1 MPRETGTTSPA
12 VPQEK
17 MATALVCHCPA
28 SQCACGRVAAEV
40 AESAVAEAATMSNKE
55 VKATLK
61 SARDAIRN
69 KQYKEALKHCKAVLK
84 QEKNNYNA
92 WVFIGLAAAE
102 LEQPDQAKG
111 AYKKAIELE
120 PNQLLAWQGLANLY
134 EKPNQT
140 DVKEDLADVYQK
152 LLELYESGDRQK
164 WCDVCNKLVELY
176 HQEKKYLEVAET
188 WQKLIRMKQE
198 EGAEKAE
205 LHQLWK
211 KMIQLLKDSTR
222 NQDNKTEQLLL
233 TAFEHALHSADTVPG
248 EDHQNLY
255 KDFIQCLSKFPHE
268 VARLEKACHDMM
280 ALYPTMSYPL
290 EVLCLH
296 FVQSGTLSEKA
307 LYCFSRLLEMDANS
321 GPGIICFGIKCLK
334 ENKYKEAVKS
344 LTEGLQK
351 TNQCPAAWYYL
362 AEAQMKIHEHRNAVL
377 SCNQA
382 LEALGTPESPNLP
395 WKNLAFQLKAEILI
409 KIADADAA
417 EEAIKAL
424 EQIIDGSSD
433 PVISALRGQ
442 AYLNKG
448 LMDQASKI
456 SQELLLSHPDV
467 AEAHALE
474 GFIHYSQKN
483 YEQAEKSFLNAI
495 ERKAGTAEYHQYLG
509 LTYWF
514 MSDETKKD
522 KGKALTQFLKA
533 AKLDS
538 YLGRAFFYLGNYYR
552 DIAGDKSR
560 AHGCYKKAFELDET
574 DEESGTAAV
583 NLSVELGDMDTALS
597 ILNKVTEKARP
608 GTAKWAW
615 LHRGLYYLRTGQPSQ
630 AVSDLQ
636 AALRADPKDSNCWE
650 SLGEAY
656 FNRGSY
662 STALKSFRKATELNP
677 GLVYSIYRAAA
688 LEHILGKYKNAI
700 ATYQQILKKTENY
713 VPALKGLGECYL
725 MLARSALGNYLDR
738 KAVDYIE
745 QALAYFTR
753 AVEHRPDVSCLWKLL
768 GDTCTSVHVISPTK
782 VNVQVLGSLLSKN
795 ATKQVL
801 KKNEL
806 LILGGRCYGRA
817 LKLISLPSIW
827 CDLGINYYRQA
838 EHLTPVGTD
847 MNEISELLE
856 KSLQCLKKAVRLD
869 SKNHLYWN
877 ALGVVASCSAIGNYA
892 LAQHSFIK
900 SVQAEQINVV
910 AWTNLGVLYLATGN
924 IEQAHEAFK
933 VAQSLEP
940 SYLLCWIGQALIA
953 ETVGSYDTM
962 DLFRH
967 TTELSMHAEGAKGYA
982 HWVCSTLQDKAN
994 RNTVLYLYN
1003 IVQMNAIPA
1012 AQVVLSKYTERNP
1025 DDASAFTM
1033 FGFLNEYLHLKQQAA
1048 YAYERAAS
1056 LLKNS
1061 EDTEKYNTAMQNY
1074 GRSLCAL
1081 GRCDEAIEVY
1091 TSIPLTEFD
1100 GIVGLALAYFK
1111 KGLLEESIKAYEKA
1125 LSVAESEKDKA
1136 HILTALAIIEY
1147 KLNKVDAAKTLL
1159 FKCSLKEPSTESL
1172 KALCTLGLV
1181 KQDATLA
1188 TAALKEL
1195 LKLEKG
1201 NDGIYER
1208 CLIASAVYALQGRN
1222 VAIQREVS
1230 KAIHSYPDNSA
1241 LWSLLSRL
1249 VPLYASRKP
1258 KGGAVAGSVAYTLDV
1273 NHGKEVLLNIAVNQ
1287 LVAGCHMLEDK
1298 KNNPLK
1304 NIQKAI
1310 HLCPDNPAAWAVLM
1324 AACHAENTVV
1334 CLNNTEP
1341 KRTGLEMTLVS
1352 TVSAKT
1358 GESNLPHNYVRT
1370 LEDWCLCQA
1379 ITSLEE
1385 TGKLSEAEAL
1395 CNKGLKSCPEHP
1407 ALFLLLRQVQCKQ
1420 LLQSHKELPDN
1431 ILEELRK
1438 TVMSSSSSAAAWQW
1452 LAKIYQ
1458 SQRMMT
1464 GAEMCYR
1471 KSLQLASQQGSWNGK
1486 LSSLLRLAML
1496 ALEICMANVPNE
1508 HWPSLVQEATTE
1520 ALKLSRCPLAALLQA
1535 LLQYNRKMGARETRR
1550 MLERVVYQP
1559 ANPETIVSVARWYLL
1574 QHLYAK
1580 DDCELIDVLIENAKA
1595 NGDVR
1600 ALELNEKLSASA

>member
-1 MPRETGTTSPA
+1 
-12 VPQEK
+12 
-17 MATALVCHCPA
+17 
-28 SQCACGRVAAEV
+28 
-40 AESAVAEAATMSNKE
+40 MSDKE
-55 VKATLK
+55 VKAALK
-61 SARDAIRN
+61 SAREAIRN
-69 KQYKEALKHCKAVLK
+69 KEYKEALKHCKAVLK

-111 AYKKAIELE
+111 AYKKAIEIE

-134 EKPNQT
+134 EKSNQT
-140 DVKEDLADVYQK
+140 DVKGDLADVYKK
-152 LLELYESGDRQK
+152 LLELYESGDKQK
-164 WCDVCNKLVELY
+164 WCNVCNKLVELY

-188 WQKLIRMKQE
+188 WQKLIRIKQE

-211 KMIQLLKDSTR
+211 RMIQLLADSEQS
-222 NQDNKTEQLLL
+222 QDNQTVQMLLN
-233 TAFEHALHSADTVPG
+233 AFEEAVNSADPVPS

-255 KDFIQCLSKFPHE
+255 KDFIQCLSKLPHE
-268 VARLEKACHDMM
+268 TAKLEKACDDMM
-280 ALYPTMSYPL
+280 ALYPTASYPL

-296 FVQSGTLSEKA
+296 YIESGAMSEKA
-307 LYCFSRLLEMDANS
+307 FQCFSKLSEMDSSS
-321 GPGIICFGIKCLK
+321 GPGNIGFGIKCLHEK
-334 ENKYKEAVKS
+334 KYEEAVKS
-344 LTEGLQK
+344 LTEGLK
-351 TNQCPAAWYYL
+351 NASQCLGAWHCL
-362 AEAQMKIHEHRNAVL
+362 AEAQMKIHKHKNAVL

-382 LEALGTPESPNLP
+382 LKSLGNPESPSLQQ
-395 WKNLAFQLKAEILI
+395 KKDRILQLKAEALI
-409 KIADADAA
+409 KIGDANAA
-417 EEAIKAL
+417 EEAINAL
-424 EQIIDGSSD
+424 EQIAGASSD
-433 PVISALRGQ
+433 PVVLAFRGR

-448 LMDQASKI
+448 LVDQASKI
-456 SQELLLSHPDV
+456 SQELLLSHPDL

-474 GFIHYSQKN
+474 GFIHYSQKK
-483 YEQAEKSFLNAI
+483 YEQAERSFQNAI
-495 ERKAGTAEYHQYLG
+495 ERRADTAEYHQYLG

-522 KGKALTQFLKA
+522 KGKTLTQLLK
-533 AKLDS
+533 
-538 YLGRAFFYLGNYYR
+538 
-552 DIAGDKSR
+552 
-560 AHGCYKKAFELDET
+560 
-574 DEESGTAAV
+574 
-583 NLSVELGDMDTALS
+583 DTALS
-597 ILNKVTEKARP
+597 ILNEVTEKAN
-608 GTAKWAW
+608 AASIKWAW

-630 AVSDLQ
+630 AVADLQ

-656 FNRGSY
+656 FGRGSY
-662 STALKSFRKATELNP
+662 ATALKAFRKASELNP
-677 GLVYSIYRAAA
+677 ELVYSIYRAAA
-688 LEHILGKYKNAI
+688 VEQMLGKYENAI
-700 ATYQQILKKTENY
+700 VTYQEILKKTEEY

-725 MLARSALGNYLDR
+725 MLAKSALDKYLDR
-738 KAVDYIE
+738 KAVEYIE
-745 QALAYFTR
+745 QALEFFTR
-753 AVEHRPDVSCLWKLL
+753 ATKHRPDVSSLWKLL
-768 GDTCTSVHVISPTK
+768 GDTCTTVHVISPAR
-782 VNVQVLGSLLSKN
+782 VNIQVLGLLLGKN
-795 ATKQVL
+795 EGKQML
-801 KKNEL
+801 KKIEL
-806 LILGGRCYGRA
+806 LRLGGRCYGRA
-817 LKLISLPSIW
+817 LKLMTLPNIW

-838 EHLTPVGTD
+838 EHLTAVDAD

-856 KSLQCLKKAVRLD
+856 KSLQCIKKAVRLD

-933 VAQSLEP
+933 IAQSLEP
-940 SYLLCWIGQALIA
+940 TYLLCWVGQALVA
-953 ETVGSYDTM
+953 EKVGSYDTM

-967 TTELSMHAEGAKGYA
+967 TTELSMHTEGAKGYA
-982 HWVCSTLQDKAN
+982 HWVCSTLQDKSN
-994 RNTVLYLYN
+994 RNTEVYQYN

-1012 AQVVLSKYTERNP
+1012 AQVVMTKYTERNP

-1033 FGFLNEYLHLKQQAA
+1033 LGYLSEYMDLKRQAKD
-1048 YAYERAAS
+1048 AYERAAS

-1061 EDTEKYNTAMQNY
+1061 EDTEKYNIAMQNY
-1074 GRSLCAL
+1074 GRSLCAI
-1081 GRCDEAIEVY
+1081 GECDKAIEVY
-1091 TSIPLTEFD
+1091 SSIPLTDFD
-1100 GIVGLALAYFK
+1100 SIVGIALAYFK
-1111 KGLLEESIKAYEKA
+1111 KGLLQESIKAYEKA
-1125 LSVAESEKDKA
+1125 LSVAESEQDKA

-1147 KLNKVDAAKTLL
+1147 KQNKVDAAKTLL

-1181 KQDATLA
+1181 KQDVTLA

-1195 LKLEKG
+1195 LKHEKG
-1201 NDGIYER
+1201 KDGIYER

-1222 VAIQREVS
+1222 MAVQREVS
-1230 KAIHSYPDNSA
+1230 KAIHSNPDNPA

-1249 VPLYASRKP
+1249 VPLYALQKTE
-1258 KGGAVAGSVAYTLDV
+1258 GGAMAGNIAHALDSRY
-1273 NHGKEVLLNIAVNQ
+1273 GKEALLNVAVNQ
-1287 LVAGCHMLEDK
+1287 LAAGYHMLKDQNE
-1298 KNNPLK
+1298 NPLK
-1304 NIQKAI
+1304 SIQKAI

-1324 AACHAENTVV
+1324 AACHTENTVV
-1334 CLNNTEP
+1334 CLNNTQP

-1352 TVSAKT
+1352 TISAKT
-1358 GESNLPHNYVRT
+1358 GESNLPRNYIQT
-1370 LEDWCLCQA
+1370 LEDWSLCQA

-1385 TGKLSEAEAL
+1385 TGRISEAEAL

-1420 LLQSHKELPDN
+1420 LLQSHKELPDT
-1431 ILEELRK
+1431 ILEELHK
-1438 TVMSSSSSAAAWQW
+1438 TVMTSSSVAAWQW
-1452 LAKIYQ
+1452 LAKVYQ
-1458 SQRMMT
+1458 SQGMMV

-1471 KSLQLASQQGSWNGK
+1471 KSLKLASQQGSWSGK

-1496 ALEICMANVPNE
+1496 ALEICMANVPDE

-1520 ALKLSRCPLAALLQA
+1520 ALKLSSCPLASLLQA

-1559 ANPETIVSVARWYLL
+1559 GNPESIVSVARWYLL

-1580 DDCELIDVLIENAKA
+1580 DDYELIDALVENAKA

-1600 ALELNEKLSASA
+1600 ALELNTKLSSSA

>member
-1 MPRETGTTSPA
+1 
-12 VPQEK
+12 
-17 MATALVCHCPA
+17 
-28 SQCACGRVAAEV
+28 
-40 AESAVAEAATMSNKE
+40 MSNKE
-55 VKATLK
+55 VKAALK
-61 SARDAIRN
+61 SAREAIRN
-69 KQYKEALKHCKAVLK
+69 KEYKEALKHCKAVLK

-134 EKPNQT
+134 EKSNQT
-140 DVKEDLADVYQK
+140 DVKGDLADVYKK
-152 LLELYESGDRQK
+152 LLELYGSGDKQK

-188 WQKLIRMKQE
+188 WQKLITIKRE

-211 KMIQLLKDSTR
+211 RMIQLLADSAQS
-222 NQDNKTEQLLL
+222 QDNKTLQMLLN
-233 TAFEHALHSADTVPG
+233 AFEEAVNSADPVPS

-268 VARLEKACHDMM
+268 TTKLEKACDDMI
-280 ALYPTMSYPL
+280 ALYPTVSYPL

-296 FVQSGTLSEKA
+296 FIESGVVSEEA
-307 LYCFSRLLEMDANS
+307 LHRFSKLLEMDS
-321 GPGIICFGIKCLK
+321 SSSPGIIGFGIKCLQEK
-334 ENKYKEAVKS
+334 KYEEAVKS
-344 LTEGLQK
+344 LTEGLK
-351 TNQCPAAWYYL
+351 KASQCLGAWHYL
-362 AEAQMKIHEHRNAVL
+362 AEAQMKIHKHRNAVL
-377 SCNQA
+377 SCNQGNCLLIERA
-382 LEALGTPESPNLP
+382 SAVLHLFMQSSQCGLCTVGRCWQQPYSFAFRS
-395 WKNLAFQLKAEILI
+395 LAACAGVSCCFWFMTAENHLVRLSLS
-409 KIADADAA
+409 K
-417 EEAIKAL
+417 
-424 EQIIDGSSD
+424 
-433 PVISALRGQ
+433 RG
-442 AYLNKG
+442 NIW
-448 LMDQASKI
+448 LMRTRKL
-456 SQELLLSHPDV
+456 SQLLLSHPDL

-474 GFIHYSQKN
+474 GFIHYSQKK
-483 YEQAEKSFLNAI
+483 YEQAERSFQNAI
-495 ERKAGTAEYHQYLG
+495 ERRAGTAEYHQYLG

-522 KGKALTQFLKA
+522 KGKTLTHFLKA

-538 YLGRAFFYLGNYYR
+538 YLGSVFCYLGNYYR

-560 AHGCYKKAFELDET
+560 ARGCYKKAFELDGT

-583 NLSVELGDMDTALS
+583 DLSVELGDMDTALS
-597 ILNKVTEKARP
+597 ILNEVTEKANA
-608 GTAKWAW
+608 GTVKWAW

-630 AVSDLQ
+630 AVADLQ

-656 FNRGSY
+656 FGRGSY
-662 STALKSFRKATELNP
+662 ATALKAFKKASELNP
-677 GLVYSIYRAAA
+677 ELVYSIYRAAA
-688 LEHILGKYKNAI
+688 VEQILGKHENAI
-700 ATYQQILKKTENY
+700 ATYQEILKKTEEY

-725 MLARSALGNYLDR
+725 MLAKSALDKYLDR

-745 QALAYFTR
+745 QALEFFTR
-753 AVEHRPDVSCLWKLL
+753 ATKHRPDISSLWKLL
-768 GDTCTSVHVISPTK
+768 GDTCTSVHVISPAK
-782 VNVQVLGSLLSKN
+782 VNVQVLGLLLGKN
-795 ATKQVL
+795 EGKQML

-806 LILGGRCYGRA
+806 LRLGGRCYGRA
-817 LKLISLPSIW
+817 LKLMPLPNIW

-838 EHLTPVGTD
+838 EHLTAVDAD

-910 AWTNLGVLYLATGN
+910 AWTNLGVLYLVTGN

-967 TTELSMHAEGAKGYA
+967 TTELSMHTEGAKGYA
-982 HWVCSTLQDKAN
+982 HWVCSTLQDKDN
-994 RNTVLYLYN
+994 RNTEVYLYN

-1012 AQVVLSKYTERNP
+1012 AQVVMTKYTERNP
-1025 DDASAFTM
+1025 DDASTFTM
-1033 FGFLNEYLHLKQQAA
+1033 LGYLSEYMDLKRQAKD
-1048 YAYERAAS
+1048 AYERSS
-1056 LLKNS
+1056 LSSFSVKVFLFLHAIG
-1061 EDTEKYNTAMQNY
+1061 E
-1074 GRSLCAL
+1074 
-1081 GRCDEAIEVY
+1081 CDKAIEVY
-1091 TSIPLTEFD
+1091 TSIPLTDFD
-1100 GIVGLALAYFK
+1100 GIVGVALAYFK
-1111 KGLLEESIKAYEKA
+1111 KGLLQESIKAYEKA
-1125 LSVAESEKDKA
+1125 LSVAESEQDKA

-1147 KLNKVDAAKTLL
+1147 KQNKVDAAKTLL

-1172 KALCTLGLV
+1172 KVLCTLGLV
-1181 KQDATLA
+1181 KQDVTLA

-1195 LKLEKG
+1195 LKHEKG
-1201 NDGIYER
+1201 KDGIYER
-1208 CLIASAVYALQGRN
+1208 CLIASGVYALQGRN
-1222 VAIQREVS
+1222 VAVQREVS
-1230 KAIHSYPDNSA
+1230 KAIHRY
-1241 LWSLLSRL
+1241 
-1249 VPLYASRKP
+1249 
-1258 KGGAVAGSVAYTLDV
+1258 GGAMAGNIAHALDSSY
-1273 NHGKEVLLNIAVNQ
+1273 GKEVLLNVAVNQ
-1287 LVAGCHMLEDK
+1287 LAAGCHMLKDQRE
-1298 KNNPLK
+1298 NPLK

-1310 HLCPDNPAAWAVLM
+1310 HLCPGDYNPAAWAVLM
-1324 AACHAENTVV
+1324 AACHTENTVV
-1334 CLNNTEP
+1334 CLNNTQP

-1352 TVSAKT
+1352 TISAKKN
-1358 GESNLPHNYVRT
+1358 NLPRNYIQT
-1370 LEDWCLCQA
+1370 LEDWSLCQA

-1385 TGKLSEAEAL
+1385 TGRISEAEAL
-1395 CNKGLKSCPEHP
+1395 CTKGLKSCPEHP

-1420 LLQSHKELPDN
+1420 LLQTHKELPDT

-1438 TVMSSSSSAAAWQW
+1438 TVMTSSSVAAWQW
-1452 LAKIYQ
+1452 LAKVYQ
-1458 SQRMMT
+1458 SQGMMV

-1471 KSLQLASQQGSWNGK
+1471 KSLQLASQQGSWSGK

-1520 ALKLSRCPLAALLQA
+1520 ALKLSPCPLASLLQA

-1559 ANPETIVSVARWYLL
+1559 GNPESIVSVARWYLL

-1580 DDCELIDVLIENAKA
+1580 DDYELIDVLVENAKA

-1600 ALELNEKLSASA
+1600 ALELNKKLSSSA

>member
-1 MPRETGTTSPA
+1 MS
-12 VPQEK
+12 
-17 MATALVCHCPA
+17 
-28 SQCACGRVAAEV
+28 
-40 AESAVAEAATMSNKE
+40 SAICLLSTVATMSNKE
-55 VKATLK
+55 VKAALK

-69 KQYKEALKHCKAVLK
+69 KEYKEALKHCKAVLK

-134 EKPNQT
+134 EKSNQT
-140 DVKEDLADVYQK
+140 DVKGDLADVYQK
-152 LLELYESGDRQK
+152 LLELYESGDKQK

-188 WQKLIRMKQE
+188 WQKLIQMKQE

-211 KMIQLLKDSTR
+211 KMIQLLKDSTQ

-233 TAFEHALHSADTVPG
+233 TAFEHAVNSADTVPG

-268 VARLEKACHDMM
+268 TARLEKACNDMM
-280 ALYPTMSYPL
+280 ALYPTVSYPL

-296 FVQSGTLSEKA
+296 FIQSGTLSEEA
-307 LYCFSRLLEMDANS
+307 LHCFSRLLEMDASS
-321 GPGIICFGIKCLK
+321 GPGIIGFGIKCLQ

-351 TNQCPAAWYYL
+351 TSHCPAAWHYL
-362 AEAQMKIHEHRNAVL
+362 AEAQMKIHKHRDAVL

-382 LEALGTPESPNLP
+382 LEVLGTPVGPTLR
-395 WKNLAFQLKAEILI
+395 WKNLILQLKAESLI
-409 KIADADAA
+409 KIADTDAA

-424 EQIIDGSSD
+424 EQIVDASSD
-433 PVISALRGQ
+433 PVVLALRGQ

-456 SQELLLSHPDV
+456 SQELLLSYPDL
-467 AEAHALE
+467 AESHALE

-483 YEQAEKSFLNAI
+483 YEQAERSFLNAI
-495 ERKAGTAEYHQYLG
+495 ERKADTAEYHQYLG

-522 KGKALTQFLKA
+522 KGKALTEFLKA

-538 YLGRAFFYLGNYYR
+538 YLGSVFCYLGNYYR

-560 AHGCYKKAFELDET
+560 ARGCYKKAFELDGT

-583 NLSVELGDMDTALS
+583 DLSVELGDMDTALS
-597 ILNKVTEKARP
+597 ILNEVTEKAST

-630 AVSDLQ
+630 AVADLQ

-656 FNRGSY
+656 LSRGSY
-662 STALKSFRKATELNP
+662 STALKSFRKASELNP
-677 GLVYSIYRAAA
+677 ELVYSIYRAAA
-688 LEHILGKYKNAI
+688 VEQILGKYENAI
-700 ATYQQILKKTENY
+700 ATYQQILKKTEDY

-725 MLARSALGNYLDR
+725 MLARSALDNYFDR

-745 QALAYFTR
+745 QALEFFTR
-753 AVEHRPDVSCLWKLL
+753 ATKHRPDVSCLWKLL

-782 VNVQVLGSLLSKN
+782 VNVQVLGSLLGKN
-795 ATKQVL
+795 AGKQIL
-801 KKNEL
+801 KKSEL
-806 LILGGRCYGRA
+806 LRLGGRCYGRA
-817 LKLISLPSIW
+817 LKLMPLPSIW

-838 EHLTPVGTD
+838 EHLTAVGTD

-933 VAQSLEP
+933 IAQSLEP

-953 ETVGSYDTM
+953 EMVGSYDTM

-967 TTELSMHAEGAKGYA
+967 TTELSMHTEGAKGYA
-982 HWVCSTLQDKAN
+982 HWVCSTLQDKSN
-994 RNTVLYLYN
+994 RNTELYLYN

-1025 DDASAFTM
+1025 DDPSAFTM
-1033 FGFLNEYLHLKQQAA
+1033 LGYLNEYLHLKRQATD
-1048 YAYERAAS
+1048 AYERAAS

-1074 GRSLCAL
+1074 GRLLCAL
-1081 GRCDEAIEVY
+1081 GQCDKAIKVY
-1091 TSIPLTEFD
+1091 TSTPLTEFD
-1100 GIVGLALAYFK
+1100 GIVGIALAYFK
-1111 KGLLEESIKAYEKA
+1111 KGLLQESIKAYEKA
-1125 LSVAESEKDKA
+1125 LSVAESEQDKA
-1136 HILTALAIIEY
+1136 HILTALAIIDY
-1147 KLNKVDAAKTLL
+1147 KQNKVDAAKTLL

-1195 LKLEKG
+1195 LKHEKG
-1201 NDGIYER
+1201 DDKIYER

-1222 VAIQREVS
+1222 VGVQREVS
-1230 KAIHSYPDNSA
+1230 KAIHSNPDNPA

-1249 VPLYASRKP
+1249 VPLYASQKA
-1258 KGGAVAGSVAYTLDV
+1258 KGGAVAGNVAHVLDV

-1287 LVAGCHMLEDK
+1287 LAAGCHMLEDE

-1310 HLCPDNPAAWAVLM
+1310 HLCPDNPATWAVLM
-1324 AACHAENTVV
+1324 AACHAENTVI
-1334 CLNNTEP
+1334 CLNNTQP
-1341 KRTGLEMTLVS
+1341 KLTDLEMTLVS

-1358 GESNLPHNYVRT
+1358 GENNLPHNYVRT

-1395 CNKGLKSCPEHP
+1395 CTKGLKSCPEHP

-1438 TVMSSSSSAAAWQW
+1438 TVMTSSTSVAAWQ
-1452 LAKIYQ
+1452 
-1458 SQRMMT
+1458 
-1464 GAEMCYR
+1464 
-1471 KSLQLASQQGSWNGK
+1471 
-1486 LSSLLRLAML
+1486 
-1496 ALEICMANVPNE
+1496 
-1508 HWPSLVQEATTE
+1508 
-1520 ALKLSRCPLAALLQA
+1520 
-1535 LLQYNRKMGARETRR
+1535 
-1550 MLERVVYQP
+1550 
-1559 ANPETIVSVARWYLL
+1559 VSVDSLP
-1574 QHLYAK
+1574 
-1580 DDCELIDVLIENAKA
+1580 DFGVP
-1595 NGDVR
+1595 
-1600 ALELNEKLSASA
+1600 LSAVYA

>member
-1 MPRETGTTSPA
+1 
-12 VPQEK
+12 
-17 MATALVCHCPA
+17 
-28 SQCACGRVAAEV
+28 
-40 AESAVAEAATMSNKE
+40 MSNKE
-55 VKATLK
+55 VKAALK

-69 KQYKEALKHCKAVLK
+69 KEYKEALKHCKAVLK

-134 EKPNQT
+134 EKPNQI
-140 DVKEDLADVYQK
+140 DVKGDLADVYQK
-152 LLELYESGDRQK
+152 LLELYESGDKQK

-176 HQEKKYLEVAET
+176 CQEKRYLEVAET
-188 WQKLIRMKQE
+188 WQKLIKIKQE

-211 KMIQLLKDSTR
+211 KMIHLLKDSTSTR
-222 NQDNKTEQLLL
+222 NQDNKTGQLLL
-233 TAFEHALHSADTVPG
+233 TAFEHALRSTDAVPG
-248 EDHQNLY
+248 DDHQNLY
-255 KDFIQCLSKFPHE
+255 KDFIQYLSKFPHE
-268 VARLEKACHDMM
+268 VARLEKACQDMLT
-280 ALYPTMSYPL
+280 LYPTVSYPL

-296 FVQSGTLSEKA
+296 FVQSGTLSEEA
-307 LYCFSRLLEMDANS
+307 LHCFSRLLEMDANN
-321 GPGIICFGIKCLK
+321 GPAIIGFGVKYLK
-334 ENKYKEAVKS
+334 ENKYKEAVKT

-351 TNQCPAAWYYL
+351 TNQCPTAWHYL

-382 LEALGTPESPNLP
+382 LEAFGTADGPNLQ
-395 WKNLAFQLKAEILI
+395 WKNLALQLKAETLI
-409 KIADADAA
+409 KIADADAV

-424 EQIIDGSSD
+424 EL
-433 PVISALRGQ
+433 VL
-442 AYLNKG
+442 LFTK
-448 LMDQASKI
+448 MFWI
-456 SQELLLSHPDV
+456 SQELLLSHPDL

-474 GFIHYSQKN
+474 GFIHYSHKN

-495 ERKAGTAEYHQYLG
+495 ERKAETAEYHQYLG

-538 YLGRAFFYLGNYYR
+538 YLGSAFCYLGNYYR

-560 AHGCYKKAFELDET
+560 ARGCYKKAFELDEM

-597 ILNKVTEKARP
+597 ILNEVTEKARP

-630 AVSDLQ
+630 AVADLQ

-656 FNRGSY
+656 LNRGSY
-662 STALKSFRKATELNP
+662 STALKSFRKASELNP

-688 LEHILGKYKNAI
+688 LEQILGKYENAI

-725 MLARSALGNYLDR
+725 MLARSALDNYLDR

-745 QALAYFTR
+745 QALEYFTR
-753 AVEHRPDVSCLWKLL
+753 AVKHRPDVSCLWKLL
-768 GDTCTSVHVISPTK
+768 GDTCTSVHVISPDK

-795 ATKQVL
+795 ATKQIL

-817 LKLISLPSIW
+817 LKLMSLPSIW

-838 EHLTPVGTD
+838 EHLTAMGTH
-847 MNEISELLE
+847 MNEINELLE

-877 ALGVVASCSAIGNYA
+877 ALGVVACCSAIGNYA

-900 SVQAEQINVV
+900 SVQAEQINIV

-933 VAQSLEP
+933 IAQSLEP

-967 TTELSMHAEGAKGYA
+967 TTELSMHTEGAKGYA
-982 HWVCSTLQDKAN
+982 HWVCSMLQDKAN
-994 RNTVLYLYN
+994 RNTELYLYN
-1003 IVQMNAIPA
+1003 IVQMNAVPA
-1012 AQVVLSKYTERNP
+1012 AQVVMSKYTERNP

-1033 FGFLNEYLHLKQQAA
+1033 FGFLNEYLNLKQQAA
-1048 YAYERAAS
+1048 YAYES
-1056 LLKNS
+1056 YSCILHTS
-1061 EDTEKYNTAMQNY
+1061 D
-1074 GRSLCAL
+1074 SVFFHSAL
-1081 GRCDEAIEVY
+1081 GLCDEAIEVY
-1091 TSIPLTEFD
+1091 RSIPLTEFD

-1172 KALCTLGLV
+1172 KALCALGLV

-1195 LKLEKG
+1195 LKHEKG
-1201 NDGIYER
+1201 DDGIYER

-1230 KAIHSYPDNSA
+1230 KAIHSYPDNPA

-1249 VPLYASRKP
+1249 VPLYASKKL
-1258 KGGAVAGSVAYTLDV
+1258 KGGAVAGSVAHTHDV

-1287 LVAGCHMLEDK
+1287 LAAGCHMLEDR

-1310 HLCPDNPAAWAVLM
+1310 HVCPDNPAAWAVLM
-1324 AACHAENTVV
+1324 ATCHAENTVV
-1334 CLNNTEP
+1334 CLNDTEP
-1341 KRTGLEMTLVS
+1341 KRTDLEMTLVS
-1352 TVSAKT
+1352 TVSAKSKLCKFWF
-1358 GESNLPHNYVRT
+1358 ELNLPHNYVRT

-1379 ITSLEE
+1379 ISGLEE

-1395 CNKGLKSCPEHP
+1395 CNKGLKICPEHP
-1407 ALFLLLRQVQCKQ
+1407 ALFLLLRQIQCKQ

-1496 ALEICMANVPNE
+1496 ALEICMANVSNE

-1520 ALKLSRCPLAALLQA
+1520 ALKLSPCPLAALLQA

-1559 ANPETIVSVARWYLL
+1559 TNPETIVSVARWYLL

-1580 DDCELIDVLIENAKA
+1580 DDCELIDNFSLT
-1595 NGDVR
+1595 NGDLYNKARDKYV
-1600 ALELNEKLSASA
+1600 SAGKQVSLFNCQQVTTVISRL

>member
-1 MPRETGTTSPA
+1 
-12 VPQEK
+12 
-17 MATALVCHCPA
+17 
-28 SQCACGRVAAEV
+28 
-40 AESAVAEAATMSNKE
+40 ATMSNKE
-55 VKATLK
+55 VKAALK

-69 KQYKEALKHCKAVLK
+69 KEYKEALKHCKAVLK

-102 LEQPDQAKG
+102 LQQPDQAKG

-140 DVKEDLADVYQK
+140 DVRGDLADVYQK
-152 LLELYESGDRQK
+152 LLQLYESGDKQK
-164 WCDVCNKLVELY
+164 WYEVCNKLVELY

-188 WQKLIRMKQE
+188 WQKLIQVKQE

-211 KMIQLLKDSTR
+211 KMIQLLKDSTE
-222 NQDNKTEQLLL
+222 NQDNKTEQSLL
-233 TAFEHALHSADTVPG
+233 TAFEHAVNSADTVPG

-268 VARLEKACHDMM
+268 TARLEKACHDMM
-280 ALYPTMSYPL
+280 ALYPTVSYPL

-296 FVQSGTLSEKA
+296 FVQSGTVLEEA
-307 LYCFSRLLEMDANS
+307 LDCFSRLLEMDASS
-321 GPGIICFGIKCLK
+321 GPGIIGFGIKCLQEK
-334 ENKYKEAVKS
+334 KYREAVQS

-351 TNQCPAAWYYL
+351 TSKCPAAWHYL
-362 AEAQMKIHEHRNAVL
+362 AEAQMKIHKHRDAVL
-377 SCNQA
+377 SCNQGFK
-382 LEALGTPESPNLP
+382 ALGTPEGPGLW
-395 WKNLAFQLKAEILI
+395 WKNRILQLKAEALI

-417 EEAIKAL
+417 EEAIQSL
-424 EQIIDGSSD
+424 EQIVDASSD
-433 PVISALRGQ
+433 PVVLALRGR

-456 SQELLLSHPDV
+456 SQELLSSHPDL
-467 AEAHALE
+467 AESHALE

-483 YEQAEKSFLNAI
+483 YEQAERSFLNAI
-495 ERKAGTAEYHQYLG
+495 ERKAETAEYHQYLG

-533 AKLDS
+533 AKLDT
-538 YLGRAFFYLGNYYR
+538 YLGRVFCYLGNYYR

-560 AHGCYKKAFELDET
+560 ARGCYKKAFELDGT

-583 NLSVELGDMDTALS
+583 DLSVELGDMDTALS
-597 ILNKVTEKARP
+597 ILNEVTEKAST
-608 GTAKWAW
+608 GAAKWAW

-630 AVSDLQ
+630 AVADLQ
-636 AALRADPKDSNCWE
+636 AALRVDPKDSNCWE

-656 FNRGSY
+656 LSRGSY
-662 STALKSFRKATELNP
+662 STALKSFRKASELNP
-677 GLVYSIYRAAA
+677 ELVYSIYKAAA
-688 LEHILGKYKNAI
+688 VEQILGKYENAI
-700 ATYQQILKKTENY
+700 ATYQQILQKTEDY
-713 VPALKGLGECYL
+713 VPALKGRLGECYL
-725 MLARSALGNYLDR
+725 MLARSALDDYLDR
-738 KAVDYIE
+738 KAVVYIE
-745 QALAYFTR
+745 QALEFFTR
-753 AVEHRPDVSCLWKLL
+753 ATKLRPDVSCLWKLL
-768 GDTCTSVHVISPTK
+768 GDTCTSVHVISPAK
-782 VNVQVLGSLLSKN
+782 MNVQVLGSLLGKD
-795 ATKQVL
+795 TGKEML
-801 KKNEL
+801 KKSEL
-806 LILGGRCYGRA
+806 LRLGGRCYGRA
-817 LKLISLPSIW
+817 LKLMPLPSIW

-838 EHLTPVGTD
+838 EDLTAVGTD
-847 MNEISELLE
+847 MNEITELLE

-869 SKNHLYWN
+869 SKNHLCWN

-910 AWTNLGVLYLATGN
+910 AWTNLGVLYLSTGN

-933 VAQSLEP
+933 IAQSLEP
-940 SYLLCWIGQALIA
+940 SYFLCWIGQALIA
-953 ETVGSYDTM
+953 ESIGSYDTM

-967 TTELSMHAEGAKGYA
+967 TTELSMHTEGAKGYA
-982 HWVCSTLQDKAN
+982 HWVCSTLQDKSN
-994 RNTVLYLYN
+994 RNTELYLYN
-1003 IVQMNAIPA
+1003 IVQMNAVPA

-1033 FGFLNEYLHLKQQAA
+1033 LGYLNEYLDLKRQAA
-1048 YAYERAAS
+1048 DAYERAAS

-1061 EDTEKYNTAMQNY
+1061 EDTEKYNLAMQNY

-1081 GRCDEAIEVY
+1081 GQCDKAIEVY

-1100 GIVGLALAYFK
+1100 AIVGIALAYFK
-1111 KGLLEESIKAYEKA
+1111 KGLLQESMKAYEEA
-1125 LSVAESEKDKA
+1125 LSVAESEQDKA

-1147 KLNKVDAAKTLL
+1147 KQNKVDAAKTLL

-1188 TAALKEL
+1188 TAAIKEL
-1195 LKLEKG
+1195 LKHEKG
-1201 NDGIYER
+1201 DDSIFER

-1222 VAIQREVS
+1222 VEVQREVS
-1230 KAIHSYPDNSA
+1230 KAIHSNPDNPA

-1249 VPLYASRKP
+1249 VPLHASQKA
-1258 KGGAVAGSVAYTLDV
+1258 KGGAVAGTIAHVLDV

-1287 LVAGCHMLEDK
+1287 LAAGCHMSEDE

-1324 AACHAENTVV
+1324 AACHAENTVA
-1334 CLNNTEP
+1334 CLNNTQP
-1341 KRTGLEMTLVS
+1341 KRTDLEITLVS

-1358 GESNLPHNYVRT
+1358 GKNNFPHNYIRN

-1395 CNKGLKSCPEHP
+1395 CTKGLKSCPEHP
-1407 ALFLLLRQVQCKQ
+1407 ALFLLLRQIQCKQ

-1431 ILEELRK
+1431 VLEELHK
-1438 TVMSSSSSAAAWQW
+1438 TVMTSSTSVAAWQW
-1452 LAKIYQ
+1452 LAKVYQ
-1458 SQRMMT
+1458 SQRMMV

-1496 ALEICMANVPNE
+1496 ALEVCMADVSNE

-1520 ALKLSRCPLAALLQA
+1520 ALKLSSCPLAALLQA

-1559 ANPETIVSVARWYLL
+1559 GNPATIVSVARWYLL

-1580 DDCELIDVLIENAKA
+1580 DDHELIHVLLENAKA

>member
-1 MPRETGTTSPA
+1 
-12 VPQEK
+12 
-17 MATALVCHCPA
+17 
-28 SQCACGRVAAEV
+28 
-40 AESAVAEAATMSNKE
+40 MSSKE
-55 VKATLK
+55 VKAALK

-69 KQYKEALKHCKAVLK
+69 KEYKEALKHCKTVLK

-111 AYKKAIELE
+111 AYKKAAELE

-134 EKPNQT
+134 EKSNQT
-140 DVKEDLADVYQK
+140 DVKGDLADVYQK
-152 LLELYESGDRQK
+152 LLELYESGDKQK

-176 HQEKKYLEVAET
+176 HQDKKYLEAART
-188 WQKLIRMKQE
+188 LNKLIQIKQE
-198 EGAEKAE
+198 GGADNAE

-211 KMIQLLKDSTR
+211 KMIQLLTDRTQ
-222 NQDNKTEQLLL
+222 NQDNETEQLLL
-233 TAFEHALHSADTVPG
+233 TAFEHAVNSSDSVPS
-248 EDHQNLY
+248 EEHQNLY

-268 VARLEKACHDMM
+268 TLRLKKTCDDMM
-280 ALYPTMSYPL
+280 ALYPTVSYPL

-296 FVQSGTLSEKA
+296 FIQSGAFTEEA
-307 LYCFSRLLEMDANS
+307 LHCFSKLLEMDSSS
-321 GPGIICFGIKCLK
+321 GPGIIGSGIKCLQ
-334 ENKYKEAVKS
+334 EGKYEEAVKS

-351 TNQCPAAWYYL
+351 TSHCPAAWWYL
-362 AEAQMKIHEHRNAVL
+362 AQTQMKMHRHKEAVL

-382 LEALGTPESPNLP
+382 LKTLGPLESCDLQQ
-395 WKNLAFQLKAEILI
+395 KSLILQLKAEALI

-417 EEAIKAL
+417 EEAINAL
-424 EQIIDGSSD
+424 EQIMDASSD
-433 PVISALRGQ
+433 PVLLAFRGR
-442 AYLNKG
+442 AYLSKG
-448 LMDQASKI
+448 IMDQASKI
-456 SQELLLSHPDV
+456 SQELLLSHPDL

-474 GFIHYSQKN
+474 GLIHYSQKN
-483 YEQAEKSFLNAI
+483 YEQAEKSFQNAI
-495 ERKAGTAEYHQYLG
+495 ERKAETAEYHQYLG

-522 KGKALTQFLKA
+522 KGKALTHFLKA

-538 YLGRAFFYLGNYYR
+538 YLGSVFCCLGNYYR

-560 AHGCYKKAFELDET
+560 ARGCYKKAFELDET
-574 DEESGTAAV
+574 DEESGIAAV
-583 NLSVELGDMDTALS
+583 DLSVELGDMDAALS
-597 ILNKVTEKARP
+597 ILNEVTEKASA

-630 AVSDLQ
+630 AVTDLQ
-636 AALRADPKDSNCWE
+636 AALRADPKDANCWE

-656 FNRGSY
+656 LSRGSY
-662 STALKSFRKATELNP
+662 TTALKSFTKASELNP
-677 GLVYSIYRAAA
+677 ELVYSIYRAAA
-688 LEHILGKYKNAI
+688 IEQILGKYENAI
-700 ATYQQILKKTENY
+700 ATYQQILKKTEEY

-725 MLARSALGNYLDR
+725 MLARSALDKYLDG

-745 QALAYFTR
+745 QALEFFTR
-753 AVEHRPDVSCLWKLL
+753 ATKCRPDVSSLWKLL
-768 GDTCTSVHVISPTK
+768 GDTCTTVHVVSPTK
-782 VNVQVLGSLLSKN
+782 VNVQVLGSLLGKN
-795 ATKQVL
+795 ADKQML
-801 KKNEL
+801 KKSEL
-806 LILGGRCYGRA
+806 LSLGGRCYGRA
-817 LKLISLPSIW
+817 LKLMPLPNIW

-838 EHLTPVGTD
+838 EHLTAMGAD

-877 ALGVVASCSAIGNYA
+877 ALGVVASYSAIGNYA

-933 VAQSLEP
+933 IAQSLEP
-940 SYLLCWIGQALIA
+940 SYLMCWIGQALIA
-953 ETVGSYDTM
+953 EKVGSYDTM

-967 TTELSMHAEGAKGYA
+967 TTELSMHTEGAKGYA
-982 HWVCSTLQDKAN
+982 HWVCSTLQDKSN
-994 RNTVLYLYN
+994 RNTELYLYN

-1012 AQVVLSKYTERNP
+1012 AQVVLSKYTERTP

-1033 FGFLNEYLHLKQQAA
+1033 LGFLNEYLHLKRQATDA
-1048 YAYERAAS
+1048 YQRVAS

-1061 EDTEKYNTAMQNY
+1061 EDTEKYNIAMQNY
-1074 GRSLCAL
+1074 GRSLCAI
-1081 GRCDEAIEVY
+1081 GQYDKAIEVY

-1100 GIVGLALAYFK
+1100 GIVGIALAYFK
-1111 KGLLEESIKAYEKA
+1111 KGLLQESIKAYERA
-1125 LSVAESEKDKA
+1125 LSVAESEQDKA
-1136 HILTALAIIEY
+1136 HIMTALAIIEY
-1147 KLNKVDAAKTLL
+1147 KQNKVDAAKTLL

-1195 LKLEKG
+1195 LKHVKG
-1201 NDGIYER
+1201 EDSIYET
-1208 CLIASAVYALQGRN
+1208 CLITSAVYALQGRN
-1222 VAIQREVS
+1222 VEVQRQVS
-1230 KAIHSYPDNSA
+1230 KAIHSNPDNPA

-1249 VPLYASRKP
+1249 VPLYMPQNA
-1258 KGGAVAGSVAYTLDV
+1258 KGGAVAGNVACALDL

-1287 LVAGCHMLEDK
+1287 LAAGCHSLEDQ

-1324 AACHAENTVV
+1324 AACHAENTIG

-1341 KRTGLEMTLVS
+1341 MQTDLEMTLVS
-1352 TVSAKT
+1352 TISAKT
-1358 GESNLPHNYVRT
+1358 GENSLPANYIQT
-1370 LEDWCLCQA
+1370 LEDWSLCQA
-1379 ITSLEE
+1379 ITSLKE
-1385 TGKLSEAEAL
+1385 TGRISEAEAL
-1395 CNKGLKSCPEHP
+1395 CNKGLKRYPEHP
-1407 ALFLLLRQVQCKQ
+1407 GLFLLLRQIQCKQ
-1420 LLQSHKELPDN
+1420 LLQSHKQLPDT

-1438 TVMSSSSSAAAWQW
+1438 TVMTSSTVAAWQW
-1452 LAKIYQ
+1452 LAKVYQ
-1458 SQRMMT
+1458 SQRMMVA
-1464 GAEMCYR
+1464 AEMCYR

-1496 ALEICMANVPNE
+1496 ALEICMANVSNE

-1520 ALKLSRCPLAALLQA
+1520 AMKLSSCPLAALLQA

-1550 MLERVVYQP
+1550 MLERLVYQP
-1559 ANPETIVSVARWYLL
+1559 GNPETIVSVARWYLL

-1580 DDCELIDVLIENAKA
+1580 DDYELIDVLVENAKA

-1600 ALELNEKLSASA
+1600 ALELNKKLSASA

>member
-1 MPRETGTTSPA
+1 
-12 VPQEK
+12 
-17 MATALVCHCPA
+17 
-28 SQCACGRVAAEV
+28 
-40 AESAVAEAATMSNKE
+40 MSNKE
-55 VKATLK
+55 VKAALK

-69 KQYKEALKHCKAVLK
+69 KEYKEALKHCKAVLK

-134 EKPNQT
+134 EKSNQT
-140 DVKEDLADVYQK
+140 DVKGDLADVYQK
-152 LLELYESGDRQK
+152 LLELYESGDKQK

-176 HQEKKYLEVAET
+176 HQEQKYLEVAEA
-188 WQKLIRMKQE
+188 WQKLIQKKQE

-211 KMIQLLKDSTR
+211 KMIQLLKDSTQ

-233 TAFEHALHSADTVPG
+233 TAFEHAVNSADTIPG
-248 EDHQNLY
+248 ADHQNLY
-255 KDFIQCLSKFPHE
+255 KDFIQCLSKFPGE
-268 VARLEKACHDMM
+268 TARLEKACNDMM
-280 ALYPTMSYPL
+280 ALYPTVSYPL

-296 FVQSGTLSEKA
+296 FIQSGTLSEEA
-307 LYCFSRLLEMDANS
+307 LHCFSRLLEMDTSS
-321 GPGIICFGIKCLK
+321 GPGIIGFGIKCLQEK
-334 ENKYKEAVKS
+334 KYQEAVKS

-351 TNQCPAAWYYL
+351 TSQCPAAWHYL
-362 AEAQMKIHEHRNAVL
+362 AKAQVKIHKYRDAVL

-382 LEALGTPESPNLP
+382 LEALGTPEGPSLR
-395 WKNLAFQLKAEILI
+395 WKNLILQLKAEALI
-409 KIADADAA
+409 KKADADAA

-424 EQIIDGSSD
+424 DQVVDASSD
-433 PVISALRGQ
+433 PVLLAIRGQ
-442 AYLNKG
+442 AYLKKG

-456 SQELLLSHPDV
+456 SQELLLSHPDL
-467 AEAHALE
+467 AESHALE
-474 GFIHYSQKN
+474 GFIHYSQKD
-483 YEQAEKSFLNAI
+483 YKQAERSFLNAI
-495 ERKAGTAEYHQYLG
+495 ERNAKTAEYHQYLG

-538 YLGRAFFYLGNYYR
+538 YLGSVFCYLGNYYR

-560 AHGCYKKAFELDET
+560 ARGCYKKAFELDGT

-583 NLSVELGDMDTALS
+583 DISVELGDMDAALS
-597 ILNKVTEKARP
+597 ILNEVTEKASP

-630 AVSDLQ
+630 AVADLQ

-656 FNRGSY
+656 LSRGSY
-662 STALKSFRKATELNP
+662 STALKSFRKASELNP
-677 GLVYSIYRAAA
+677 ELVYSIYMAAA
-688 LEHILGKYKNAI
+688 VEQILGKYENAI
-700 ATYQQILKKTENY
+700 ATYQQILKKTEDY

-725 MLARSALGNYLDR
+725 MLGRSALDNYLDR
-738 KAVDYIE
+738 KALDYIE
-745 QALAYFTR
+745 QALEFFTS
-753 AVEHRPDVSCLWKLL
+753 ATKHRSDVSCLWKLL
-768 GDTCTSVHVISPTK
+768 GDTCTSVHVISPAK
-782 VNVQVLGSLLSKN
+782 VNVQVLGSLLAKN
-795 ATKQVL
+795 ASKQKL
-801 KKNEL
+801 NKIEL
-806 LILGGRCYGRA
+806 LRLGGRCYGRA
-817 LKLISLPSIW
+817 LKLMPLPSIW

-838 EHLTPVGTD
+838 EHLTAVGTD
-847 MNEISELLE
+847 MNEISDLLE

-900 SVQAEQINVV
+900 SVQAEKINVV
-910 AWTNLGVLYLATGN
+910 AWTNLGVLYLVTGN

-953 ETVGSYDTM
+953 EKVGSYDTM

-967 TTELSMHAEGAKGYA
+967 TTELSMHTEGAKGYA
-982 HWVCSTLQDKAN
+982 HWVCSTLQDKSN
-994 RNTVLYLYN
+994 RNTELYQYS

-1033 FGFLNEYLHLKQQAA
+1033 LGYLNEYLQLKKQATD
-1048 YAYERAAS
+1048 AYERAAS

-1061 EDTEKYNTAMQNY
+1061 EDTEKYNMAMQNY
-1074 GRSLCAL
+1074 GRLLCAV
-1081 GRCDEAIEVY
+1081 GQCDKAIEVY
-1091 TSIPLTEFD
+1091 TSTPLTEFN
-1100 GIVGLALAYFK
+1100 GLVGVALAYFK
-1111 KGLLEESIKAYEKA
+1111 KGLLQESIKAYEKA
-1125 LSVAESEKDKA
+1125 LSLAESEQDKA

-1147 KLNKVDAAKTLL
+1147 KQNKVDAAKTLL

-1181 KQDATLA
+1181 KEDATLA

-1195 LKLEKG
+1195 LKHEKG
-1201 NDGIYER
+1201 GDSIYER
-1208 CLIASAVYALQGRN
+1208 CLIASAVYALQGRS
-1222 VAIQREVS
+1222 VEVQRQVS
-1230 KAIHSYPDNSA
+1230 KAIHSNPDNPA
-1241 LWSLLSRL
+1241 LWSLLSRV
-1249 VPLYASRKP
+1249 VPLYASQKA
-1258 KGGAVAGSVAYTLDV
+1258 KAGAVAGSIAQVLDV
-1273 NHGKEVLLNIAVNQ
+1273 NHGKEVLLYTTVNH
-1287 LVAGCHMLEDK
+1287 LAAGCSMLEDE

-1304 NIQKAI
+1304 NIQKAV

-1334 CLNNTEP
+1334 CLNNTQP
-1341 KRTGLEMTLVS
+1341 KRTDLEMTLVS
-1352 TVSAKT
+1352 RVSAKT
-1358 GESNLPHNYVRT
+1358 GGNNLPNNYIRA

-1379 ITSLEE
+1379 VTSLEE

-1395 CNKGLKSCPEHP
+1395 CTKGLKSCPEHP

-1420 LLQSHKELPDN
+1420 LLQSHKELPDTV
-1431 ILEELRK
+1431 LEELHK
-1438 TVMSSSSSAAAWQW
+1438 AVMTSSTSVAAWQW
-1452 LAKIYQ
+1452 LAKVYQ
-1458 SQRMMT
+1458 SQRMMV

-1496 ALEICMANVPNE
+1496 ALEICMTAASNE

-1520 ALKLSRCPLAALLQA
+1520 ALKLSSCPLAALLQA

-1559 ANPETIVSVARWYLL
+1559 GNPETIASVARWYLL
-1574 QHLYAK
+1574 KHLYAK
-1580 DDCELIDVLIENAKA
+1580 DDYELIDVLLENAKA

-1600 ALELNEKLSASA
+1600 ALELNQKLSASA